1 MVAHAFLLLCV
12 ININLDAEGNITS
25 VVDGQLT
32 LDFYLAMC
40 EEQGLPRPK
49 VLVE

>member
-1 MVAHAFLLLCV
+1 MYGS
-12 ININLDAEGNITS
+12 NINLDTEGNITS
-25 VVDGQLT
+25 VVDGQMT

-40 EEQGLPRPK
+40 EEQGLPRPN